1 MSKPKVRLKD
11 LKITVRIQMTSKG
24 GFYYGQVYVPETIDD
39 KNFLYYMNCDL
50 EPGWN
55 TITDTCF
62 TKWGCKMS
70 IRAWKKR
77 HFIEVY
83 EM

>member
-1 MSKPKVRLKD
+1 MSKPKVKLKD
-11 LKITVRIQMTSKG
+11 LKITVRIQKNRD
-24 GFYYGQVYVPETIDD
+24 GFYYGQVYMPEIIDD
-39 KNFLYYMNCDL
+39 KNLLYYMNCSFA
-50 EPGWN
+50 PGWH

-62 TKWGCKMS
+62 TKWGCRMDIKS
-70 IRAWKKR
+70 WKKQ